1 MFKKKFLYVAV
12 AIVGMAALGAGAWWM
27 QRPSK
32 MPGEAV
38 SLAEAGG
45 QGGGAQG
52 RPGGTGP
59 RAGGAGP
66 GAGRAGGGGPVAVE
80 VVAVRSANLQ
90 DDVSAVGS
98 IRSNQS
104 VMLRPEV
111 SGRIASINFTD
122 GQPVKKGQVLVALD
136 DSINR
141 AETAQARAELE
152 LAQNNLKRTQELAER
167 KFVSERARDESAS
180 NVRVLEA
187 KLRLSETRL
196 AKMTVLAPFD
206 GVVGIRNISVGDYVK
221 DGAELVNLEDV
232 SQVKA
237 DFRLPERYQPQVRRG
252 QTIEL
257 TADALPDRRFRAT
270 VEAINP
276 LLDVAGRAVAIRA
289 VAANTNGALRPGMF
303 ARVRLIFSEKKGVLM
318 VPEEAL
324 VPDGSKVFVFRVVD
338 GKAMRSEVKTGLRR
352 EAEVEILTGV
362 KLGDMIVKSGQLRLQ
377 RDAMPVRVIGASGA
391 EEGKEPGARRPGGP
405 GEGRPGGPRE
415 GRPGEPGEGR
425 RRPAAPEG

>member
-1 MFKKKFLYVAV
+1 MSKKKILYVTV
-12 AIVGMAALGAGAWWM
+12 AIVGIAALGASAWWM
-27 QRPSK
+27 QRTPK
-32 MPGEAV
+32 LPGEPV
-38 SLAEAGG
+38 SLSESGGRAGG
-45 QGGGAQG
+45 AGG
-52 RPGGTGP
+52 
-59 RAGGAGP
+59 AGGAGP
-66 GAGRAGGGGPVAVE
+66 GKGRPGGGRASGGGGGPVAVE
-80 VVAVRSANLQ
+80 VIAVRSANLQ

-111 SGRIASINFTD
+111 SGRIAAINFTD
-122 GQPVKKGQVLVALD
+122 GQPVTKGQILVALD
-136 DSINR
+136 DSVNR

-167 KFVSERARDESAS
+167 KFVSERARDEASS

-206 GVVGIRNISVGDYVK
+206 GVVGIRSISVGDYVK
-221 DGAELVNLEDV
+221 DGADLVNLEDV

-252 QTIEL
+252 QIIEL
-257 TADALPDRRFRAT
+257 MADALPDRRFRAT

-276 LLDVAGRAVAIRA
+276 MLDVAGRAVAIRA
-289 VAANTNGALRPGMF
+289 VATNTNGALRPGMF

-324 VPDGSKVFVFRVVD
+324 VPEGSKVYLYRVVD

-352 EAEVEILTGV
+352 EAEVEILSGV
-362 KLGDMIVKSGQLRLQ
+362 ALGDMIVTSGQLRLQ
-377 RDAMPVRVIGASGA
+377 RDAMPVRVMGAPGA
-391 EEGKEPGARRPGGP
+391 EERKGP
-405 GEGRPGGPRE
+405 DAGRPGG
-415 GRPGEPGEGR
+415 

>member
-1 MFKKKFLYVAV
+1 MSKKKILYVTV
-12 AIVGMAALGAGAWWM
+12 AIVGIAALGASAWWM
-27 QRPSK
+27 QRAPK
-32 MPGEAV
+32 LPGEPV
-38 SLAEAGG
+38 SLAE
-45 QGGGAQG
+45 GGG
-52 RPGGTGP
+52 
-59 RAGGAGP
+59 RAGGAGERAG
-66 GAGRAGGGGPVAVE
+66 GAGGGAPGKGRPGGGRAGGGAGGGGPVAVE
-80 VVAVRSANLQ
+80 VIAVRSANLQ

-111 SGRIASINFTD
+111 SGRIAAINFTD

-136 DSINR
+136 DSVNR

-167 KFVSERARDESAS
+167 KFVSERARDEASS

-206 GVVGIRNISVGDYVK
+206 GVVGIRSISVGDYVK
-221 DGAELVNLEDV
+221 DGADLVNLEDV

-252 QTIEL
+252 QSIEL
-257 TADALPDRRFRAT
+257 MADALPDRRFRAT

-276 LLDVAGRAVAIRA
+276 MLDVAGRAVAIRA

-324 VPDGSKVFVFRVVD
+324 VPDGEKVYVYRVVD

-352 EAEVEILTGV
+352 EAEVEILSGV

-377 RDAMPVRVIGASGA
+377 RDAMPVRVMGAPGA
-391 EEGKEPGARRPGGP
+391 EEGKGPGA
-405 GEGRPGGPRE
+405 GRPGG
-415 GRPGEPGEGR
+415 